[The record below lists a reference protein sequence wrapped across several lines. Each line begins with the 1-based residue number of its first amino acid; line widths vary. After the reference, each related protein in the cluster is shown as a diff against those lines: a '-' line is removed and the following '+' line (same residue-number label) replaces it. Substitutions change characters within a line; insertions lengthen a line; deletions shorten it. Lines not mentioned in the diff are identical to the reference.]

1 MTQPSPVLA
10 RAQALLLAGRPQEA
24 LAELATLPPAE
35 AVAVPATRVRC
46 AALVQL
52 DRWPEVV
59 EAARAGLA
67 ASGPDPDLLRQLGW
81 AEHRLGRS
89 QVAERA
95 ILDGLALAPND
106 VDLLCTYAEVCA
118 ANGQADKAQKLVE
131 RAAAQEPH
139 SPTVYAARIQVAYAR
154 GDDRTAQRISREFV
168 AAYPE
173 NPAAHALLGGT
184 SAVRGQVNAA
194 YEGYRQAAAS
204 MPTEQSFAESALD
217 LRIARHPLMLP
228 LRPVLRFGALQTW
241 VAAVALIFG
250 LRAAGQTVAAAVV
263 GLLWLLFCVYSWVV
277 PPLVRRWM
285 RRNWR

>member
-1 MTQPSPVLA
+1 MTEPSPILA
-10 RAQALLLAGRPQEA
+10 RAQALLLAGRPQDA
-24 LAELATLPPAE
+24 LAELATLPPAD
-35 AVAVPATRVRC
+35 AVALPASRLRC
-46 AALVQL
+46 AALIQM
-52 DRWPEVV
+52 DRWPDVV
-59 EAARAGLA
+59 EAARTGLA
-67 ASGPDPDLLRQLGW
+67 ASGPDPELLRQLGW

-89 QVAERA
+89 QVGERA
-95 ILDGLALAPND
+95 LLDGLALAPHD

-118 ANGQADKAQKLVE
+118 ADGQVDKAQKLVE
-131 RAAAQEPH
+131 RAAAQQPE

-173 NPAAHALLGGT
+173 DPAAHALLGGT

-194 YEGYRQAAAS
+194 YEGYRQAAAAR
-204 MPTEQSFAESALD
+204 PTEQSFAASALE

-241 VAAVALIFG
+241 VAVIALTFG
-250 LRAAGQTVAAAVV
+250 LRAAGLPVLAAVV
-263 GLLWLLFCVYSWVV
+263 GLVWLLFCVYSWVV